1 MRPCGRARVRACP
14 RVSACAHGRRLLTTQ
29 VKDEMPKEY
38 ETFLEVLTQFRS
50 QRCVAPSRVPLRLSG
65 CACARGHQNYWGGD
79 DAEWRCM
86 RLSVNAEMVVTVVA
100 EMLVGRQH
108 LLEGFSNFLPPACRE
123 ILLERYTEGKDGCAP
138 RRSDHS
144 MQSAESLEQQMQAK
158 LTPKGKTRSPKGTRV
173 DHTHPLVADMPIE
186 AKRKRDSTTEM
197 LLRPPKALLN
207 SYAGM
212 GKRMSQQQA
221 RCTSC
226 SHARMLLRW
235 C

>member
-1 MRPCGRARVRACP
+1 MSGR
-14 RVSACAHGRRLLTTQ
+14 
-29 VKDEMPKEY
+29 
-38 ETFLEVLTQFRS
+38 
-50 QRCVAPSRVPLRLSG
+50 
-65 CACARGHQNYWGGD
+65 ACARGRQNCWGGD
-79 DAEWRCM
+79 DAEWRCVAC
-86 RLSVNAEMVVTVVA
+86 SVNAEMVVTVVA

-108 LLEGFSNFLPPACRE
+108 LLEGFSNFLPPACRD

-144 MQSAESLEQQMQAK
+144 LQSADSLEQQMQAK

-186 AKRKRDSTTEM
+186 VKRKRDSTTEM

-226 SHARMLLRW
+226 SHARMFMRW

>member
-1 MRPCGRARVRACP
+1 MRPSGRARAWPCTRTCVL
-14 RVSACAHGRRLLTTQ
+14 RVLTVGAWTKQ

-50 QRCVAPSRVPLRLSG
+50 QRCVPRALPGAPANVGVCVCARPPDLMTLSG
-65 CACARGHQNYWGGD
+65 VACVA
-79 DAEWRCM
+79 C
-86 RLSVNAEMVVTVVA
+86 SVNAEMVVTVVA

-108 LLEGFSNFLPPACRE
+108 LLEGFSKFLPPACRD

-138 RRSDHS
+138 RRADHS
-144 MQSAESLEQQMQAK
+144 MQPADSLEQQMQAK

-186 AKRKRDSTTEM
+186 VKRKRDSTTEM

-221 RCTSC
+221 RFTSC
-226 SHARMLLRW
+226 SHARILLRW
-235 C
+235 Y